1 MRHPTYGRIV
11 TEGLGEYSGAF
22 CRFQVLSNAVGQGK
36 PQSELSNVS
45 EDVVRRPD
53 GRCQYTGRFIMS
65 SSPNRIVATVFGA
78 VYLLVGLLGFAVTGG
93 VGFIAT
99 EGGLLLGIFEVN
111 PLHNIAH
118 LLIGAALLVAGLANA
133 RAAKGVNTTVGAVYL
148 LLGIVGFFLAG
159 TSANILALN
168 VPDHFLHLASAV
180 VLLGVGLGTERN
192 VPRTAGV

>member
-1 MRHPTYGRIV
+1 
-11 TEGLGEYSGAF
+11 
-22 CRFQVLSNAVGQGK
+22 
-36 PQSELSNVS
+36 
-45 EDVVRRPD
+45 
-53 GRCQYTGRFIMS
+53 MS

-93 VGFIAT
+93 VGFIAN

-118 LLIGAALLVAGLANA
+118 LLIGAALLVAGLANV
-133 RAAKGVNTTVGAVYL
+133 RAAKGVNIAVGAVYL
-148 LLGIVGFFLAG
+148 LLGIVGFFLTG
-159 TSANILALN
+159 PANILALN

-192 VPRTAGV
+192 VPRTAAV